1 MLLFL
6 LACVGDE
13 PPEVVALPDAVG
25 EVSDGDTLR
34 YTQEQLASDP
44 TAITISGEL
53 YCEEGTG
60 PWTVRLWSL
69 RRADRER
76 AADALPTG
84 AVLTEA
90 TIDAPGPFQVYSTRS
105 ARLLVVG
112 LSADSPPLRAWGD
125 LHGRYTEAVDDRI
138 GFNLDCRITPTLAPD
153 GTLMASQGE
162 AVPPEPA
169 PVATDDAQMNR
180 LVATP
185 AASKVDVFSR
195 KPSEYGGVE
204 TVDRIK
210 DRYRSQLSEEELRI
224 HMIMLYQFADN
235 PKAADEY
242 VRGVVSSRPD
252 ATGKSNGTQVIQ

>member
-1 MLLFL
+1 MLLYL
-6 LACVGDE
+6 LACVGEE
-13 PPEVVALPDAVG
+13 PPEEVALPDAVG
-25 EVSDGDTLR
+25 EVSDDDSLR

-44 TAITISGEL
+44 TAITLSGEL

-90 TIDAPGPFQVYSTRS
+90 TIDAPGPFQVFSTRS

-112 LSADSPPLRAWGD
+112 LSADTPPLLAWGD
-125 LHGRYTEAVDDRI
+125 PHGRYTEAVEDRI
-138 GFNLDCRITPTLAPD
+138 GFDLDCRITPTATTD

-162 AVPPEPA
+162 AVLPEPA
-169 PVATDDAQMNR
+169 PVVTDDAQMNR

-185 AASKVDVFSR
+185 AATKVDVFSR

-204 TVDRIK
+204 TVERLE

-224 HMIMLYQFADN
+224 HMVMLYQLADN

-242 VRGVVSSRPD
+242 VRGVVSTRPSS
-252 ATGKSNGTQVIQ
+252 TGKSKGTQVIQ